1 MRRVL
6 VTGVS
11 GVGKTVVISELAV
24 RGYRAVDLD
33 CDEYSEWVD
42 ASDFADAAG
51 EPVQPDRDWVWRL
64 DRVQALL
71 EHDEGDVL
79 FVAGCAA
86 NMGAL
91 LPRFDDVVLL
101 SAPEEIVV
109 ARLAQRAE
117 FEYGA
122 HPDDVDRVRGLIE
135 TVEPLLRRVAGL
147 EVDTSAPFEDVIEAL
162 LRVAQ
167 EGPPVAPTPVGDPP
181 NALG

>member
-6 VTGVS
+6 VTGMS
-11 GVGKTVVISELAV
+11 GVGKSAVVSELAA

-42 ASDFADAAG
+42 ASDFADAPG

-64 DRVQALL
+64 DHVQALL
-71 EHDEGDVL
+71 DREEGEVL
-79 FVAGCAA
+79 VVAGCAA
-86 NMGAL
+86 NMGRL
-91 LPRFDDVVLL
+91 LHRFDDVVLL

-117 FEYGA
+117 FESGA
-122 HPDDVDRVRGLIE
+122 HHDVDRVRGLIE
-135 TVEPLLRRVAGL
+135 NVEPLLRSVAGL
-147 EVDTSAPFEDVIEAL
+147 EVDTSAPFEDVIEAML
-162 LRVAQ
+162 GVVRERTPGA
-167 EGPPVAPTPVGDPP
+167 PPPAGDPP